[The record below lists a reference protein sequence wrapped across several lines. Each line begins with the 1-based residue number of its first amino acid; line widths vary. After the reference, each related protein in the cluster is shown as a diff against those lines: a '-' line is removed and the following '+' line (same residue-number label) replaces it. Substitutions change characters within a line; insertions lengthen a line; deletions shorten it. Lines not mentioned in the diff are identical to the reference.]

1 MQDNV
6 AQGDVGQ
13 EAQSAKKPIR
23 KERYILNPKDGRAC
37 FNVYK
42 EVFVDKKKKAV
53 DKLCR
58 SSRNGFRSLLYK
70 EVYKDDVLFLFL
82 FQTAKHSEQVVLS
95 KKYLE
100 NQEENLNFFKKIKDI
115 CNPSNIFADFSVYEK
130 E

>member
-23 KERYILNPKDGRAC
+23 KERYILNPKDGRTC

-42 EVFVDKKKKAV
+42 EE
-53 DKLCR
+53 

>member
-1 MQDNV
+1 MVYVINQDNTPLMPCSN
-6 AQGDVGQ
+6 AIARLLLKQD
-13 EAQSAKKPIR
+13 
-23 KERYILNPKDGRAC
+23 
-37 FNVYK
+37 K
-42 EVFVDKKKKAV
+42 EVFADKKKKAV